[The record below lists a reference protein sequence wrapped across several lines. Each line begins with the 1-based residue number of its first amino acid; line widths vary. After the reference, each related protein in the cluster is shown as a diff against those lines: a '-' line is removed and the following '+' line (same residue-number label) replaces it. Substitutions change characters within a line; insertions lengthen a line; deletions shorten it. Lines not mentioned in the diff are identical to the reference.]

1 MTQNISESFWAKTSI
16 AILLLL
22 AMTGV
27 WAYLSGAFLLLAFHK
42 DYNSANLITYYQYW
56 YHYRTDKA
64 VEKWLLITGG
74 VSFAFVM
81 SPLLVFLIPSKR
93 SLFGDARFA
102 KNSEIR
108 KSGLLGEKGLI
119 VGKYAGRYLM
129 LAGQQHVI
137 MSAPT
142 RSGKGV
148 GVVIP
153 NLLNWPDS
161 VVVLDIKQENWNITS
176 GYRRKYGQACYLF
189 NPAATDYRTH
199 RYNPLHYINSDPNFR
214 IDDVQK
220 IANMLFP
227 DQVGTDVIWT
237 ATPRSFFLGVVLY
250 LIETPGKLVTIG
262 QVLRESLVDGDGS
275 HYFARIINARAAGEK
290 ADKWTEGEAVQQ
302 VADDVMTFRADAGNV
317 RQAKIIESMA
327 INAFIN
333 AVYQKKLEDSAPDAS
348 TVVRTHKLRDIEKAA
363 ASVRKALSPVCVRAL
378 NSFISI
384 SSENTRAGVI
394 TSFRSR
400 LELWMN
406 PLVDA
411 ATSANDFDLRDI
423 RKKRMSIYLGVT
435 PDNLERLAPL
445 MNLLF
450 QQLIDLNTRELPNQN
465 KSLKFP
471 CLLLMD
477 EFTAIGKMG
486 ILSKGISYIA
496 GYGLRMM
503 PIIQSPSQLME
514 VYGKDAA
521 QTFTTNHALQIVFPP
536 KASETQTAKDISEW
550 LGYQTVKGVSESKG
564 TEIFSKRNK
573 SENISDQRRALMLPQ
588 EITGLGQDKEL
599 VILENVPPILAKKIV
614 YYKSADYVD
623 RLKLVSASLGRL
635 GKKLPN
641 QHQMDHAINRGELA
655 ADVPLINLE
664 EYHKLVGGDNEP
676 VTVAIPQQQ
685 TTAQTVTIKRDATPT
700 DIPLLDTFSVTGFD
714 AKFTDIPIPAKG
726 AMDIGALN
734 AYAVIRCLEAGVEPA

>member
-1 MTQNISESFWAKTSI
+1 MTQSISESFWAKTSI
-16 AILLLL
+16 AIILLF

-27 WAYLSGAFLLLAFHK
+27 WAYLSGAFLLLAFDK

-64 VEKWLLITGG
+64 VGKWLVITGG
-74 VSFAFVM
+74 VAFALVT
-81 SPLLVFLIPSKR
+81 SPLLVLLIPSKR

-102 KNSEIR
+102 KPSEIR

-129 LAGQQHVI
+129 FAGQQHVI

-227 DQVGTDVIWT
+227 DQAGTDVIWT

-250 LIETPGKLVTIG
+250 LIETPGKLVTLG
-262 QVLRESLVDGDGS
+262 QVLRESLANGDGS
-275 HYFARIINARAAGEK
+275 VYFATLINARAAS
-290 ADKWTEGEAVQQ
+290 D
-302 VADDVMTFRADAGNV
+302 N
-317 RQAKIIESMA
+317 
-327 INAFIN
+327 
-333 AVYQKKLEDSAPDAS
+333 P
-348 TVVRTHKLRDIEKAA
+348 
-363 ASVRKALSPVCVRAL
+363 LSPACCRAL
-378 NSFISI
+378 NSYISI

-465 KSLKFP
+465 KALKYP

-564 TEIFSKRNK
+564 KELFSKRSR
-573 SENISDQRRALMLPQ
+573 SENFSDQRRALMLPQ

-614 YYKSADYVD
+614 YHKSADYVD
-623 RLKLVSASLGRL
+623 RLKMVSASLGRL

-641 QHQMDHAINRGELA
+641 QHQMDHAIHRGELA

-664 EYHKLVGGDNEP
+664 EYHKLVGSDNEP
-676 VTVAIPQQQ
+676 VTVAVPQQQ
-685 TTAQTVTIKRDATPT
+685 TTAQTVTIKRDATPA
-700 DIPLLDTFSVTGFD
+700 DVPLLDTFSFKAFD
-714 AKFTDIPIPAKG
+714 VEYSNITVPAKG
-726 AMDIGALN
+726 TMDIDALN

>member
-1 MTQNISESFWAKTSI
+1 VYFST
-16 AILLLL
+16 
-22 AMTGV
+22 
-27 WAYLSGAFLLLAFHK
+27 
-42 DYNSANLITYYQYW
+42 LINERAQT
-56 YHYRTDKA
+56 A
-64 VEKWLLITGG
+64 
-74 VSFAFVM
+74 
-81 SPLLVFLIPSKR
+81 
-93 SLFGDARFA
+93 
-102 KNSEIR
+102 
-108 KSGLLGEKGLI
+108 
-119 VGKYAGRYLM
+119 
-129 LAGQQHVI
+129 
-137 MSAPT
+137 
-142 RSGKGV
+142 
-148 GVVIP
+148 
-153 NLLNWPDS
+153 
-161 VVVLDIKQENWNITS
+161 
-176 GYRRKYGQACYLF
+176 
-189 NPAATDYRTH
+189 
-199 RYNPLHYINSDPNFR
+199 NPL
-214 IDDVQK
+214 
-220 IANMLFP
+220 
-227 DQVGTDVIWT
+227 
-237 ATPRSFFLGVVLY
+237 
-250 LIETPGKLVTIG
+250 
-262 QVLRESLVDGDGS
+262 
-275 HYFARIINARAAGEK
+275 
-290 ADKWTEGEAVQQ
+290 
-302 VADDVMTFRADAGNV
+302 
-317 RQAKIIESMA
+317 
-327 INAFIN
+327 
-333 AVYQKKLEDSAPDAS
+333 SA
-348 TVVRTHKLRDIEKAA
+348 
-363 ASVRKALSPVCVRAL
+363 VCVRAL
-378 NSFISI
+378 NSYISI
-384 SSENTRAGVI
+384 SSEKTRAGVI

-400 LELWMN
+400 LELWIN

-465 KSLKFP
+465 KKLKYP

-564 TEIFSKRNK
+564 TELFSKRNK
-573 SENISDQRRALMLPQ
+573 SENISDQRSALMLPQ

-664 EYHKLVGGDNEP
+664 EYHKLVGSDNEP

-685 TTAQTVTIKRDATPT
+685 TTAQTVTIKRDATPA
-700 DIPLLDTFSVTGFD
+700 DVPLLDTFSVTGFD
-714 AKFTDIPIPAKG
+714 TETKFTEIPVPSKG
-726 AMDIGALN
+726 NMDIGALN